1 MYKGCRNEFLE
12 DGNEDNLKACLYAS
26 DTFNVDGIPMQEL
39 SRCGKDIPYKT
50 CIMVSN
56 IPGSTF
62 GKDEVAGR
70 PDASDYTY
78 AAFKAF
84 KGSNDKYLEHNV
96 SFSVF
101 ALENAKTAT
110 GGAFCTGDD
119 CPKNKVVQTPW
130 YIGYEEGVDT
140 GDHGGVDPTFS
151 QDESTKIWTQ
161 FNTDLN
167 TFLETNQD

>member
-1 MYKGCRNEFLE
+1 
-12 DGNEDNLKACLYAS
+12 
-26 DTFNVDGIPMQEL
+26 
-39 SRCGKDIPYKT
+39 
-50 CIMVSN
+50 MVSN

-62 GKDEVAGR
+62 GKGEVEAGR

-110 GGAFCTGDD
+110 GGAFCGQKVAQE
-119 CPKNKVVQTPW
+119 CESNKVVQTPW

-151 QDESTKIWTQ
+151 KEESTKIWTQ

-167 TFLETNQD
+167 TFLEKNQD